1 MDALIDIIRTAIATG
16 ATTEQKAAGVQACRT
31 IATALDTEPGKPLT
45 LGTAVPVRPLSGLS
59 LDQVLDLMIA
69 RLDVVAKER
78 EQTPPQPAPPI
89 TVPRGLRLPMATSAA
104 MNVVARPA
112 NNPTAGPTVARAPAK
127 PGGRTQ
133 QSKR

>member
-1 MDALIDIIRTAIATG
+1 MDPLIDVIRTAIATG

-31 IATALDTEPGKPLT
+31 IATALDTEPGKPLM
-45 LGTAVPVRPLSGLS
+45 LGAAVPVRPLSGVS

-78 EQTPPQPAPPI
+78 DQTLPRPAPPI
-89 TVPRGLRLPMATSAA
+89 TAPRGLRLPMATSTALK
-104 MNVVARPA
+104 VVARPA
-112 NNPTAGPTVARAPAK
+112 NGPTGGATVARAAAK